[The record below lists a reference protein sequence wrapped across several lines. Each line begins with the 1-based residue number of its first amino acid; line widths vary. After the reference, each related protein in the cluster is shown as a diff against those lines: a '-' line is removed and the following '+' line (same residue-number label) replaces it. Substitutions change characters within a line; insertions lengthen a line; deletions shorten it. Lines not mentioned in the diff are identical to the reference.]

1 MQYQHLA
8 ITRDGAVAT
17 ITLNRPPVNAI
28 SSQVLA
34 EVQHAA
40 RTLNNDGTTKAV
52 LVIGGGKHFAAGA
65 DIKEISGLSPGEAV
79 DEFSAKGQEA
89 FLEIERASIPYIAL
103 VRGFCLGGGC
113 ELAMACHMRIA
124 DATAVF
130 GQPEIKLGIC
140 PGFGASQRLPRIIG
154 RSRAAYML
162 LTGEQIDSRRAEE
175 WGLATLLV
183 PEGETLEAMG
193 SRIAKAIAGF
203 SRTTITALFEL
214 VNFQNDHGF
223 EQGLERESELFG
235 ELSTTE
241 DMREGF
247 RAFIEKR
254 APVFQDK

>member
-1 MQYQHLA
+1 MQYQHLS
-8 ITRDGAVAT
+8 ISRDGAVAT
-17 ITLNRPPVNAI
+17 ITLDRPPVNAI

-34 EVQHAA
+34 ELHHAA
-40 RTLNNDGTTKAV
+40 RDLNNDGTTKAV
-52 LVIGGGKHFAAGA
+52 LLIGGGKHFAAGA
-65 DIKEISGLSPGEAV
+65 DIKEISGLAPGEAV
-79 DEFSAKGQEA
+79 DEFSSKGQEA

-124 DATAVF
+124 DRSAVF

-162 LTGEQIDSRRAEE
+162 LTGEQIDAQRAHE
-175 WGLATLLV
+175 WGLATLMV
-183 PEGETLEAMG
+183 PEGETLEQAG
-193 SRIAKAIAGF
+193 ARIARSIAGF

-214 VNFQNDHGF
+214 ANFQNDHGF

-235 ELSTTE
+235 ELSATE

-254 APVFQDK
+254 PPVFQDR